1 MPRLPITTCSCRRPA
16 RAPGGFTLI
25 EILVVVA
32 IILVLIGLI
41 IPAIGHFKTTAKR
54 TAVTQQL
61 VGTVGSQAYDLTAT
75 VTQIVDSATGLQAVG
90 TITGTVTDTVTG
102 AVSTVDQVLSAPV
115 TSVVQLPNGSLLS
128 LSLGATQVSVLGQT
142 VALQPIQ
149 VSVDLG
155 LLSGIL
161 GELSGLLGGLGLGG
175 IL

>member
-1 MPRLPITTCSCRRPA
+1 MRLKLSLLATA
-16 RAPGGFTLI
+16 VALVAAAMVAVAAP
-25 EILVVVA
+25 
-32 IILVLIGLI
+32 
-41 IPAIGHFKTTAKR
+41 TAGAQTPQAAAP

-115 TSVVQLPNGSLLS
+115 TSVVQLANGSLLS

-149 VSVDLG
+149 VSVDSG